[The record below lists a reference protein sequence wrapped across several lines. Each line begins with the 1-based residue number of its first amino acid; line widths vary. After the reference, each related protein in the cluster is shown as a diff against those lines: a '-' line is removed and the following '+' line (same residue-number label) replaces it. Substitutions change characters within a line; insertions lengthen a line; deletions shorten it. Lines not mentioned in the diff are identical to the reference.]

1 MTGSGGSGKDDD
13 LGNVYELLELEDDVG
28 EKEIK
33 TAYRKLSLKC
43 HPDRNPDDPEAAQKF
58 DRLTRAK
65 DLLLDPIKR
74 SEIDRKRKAERDVK
88 ERHAQED
95 SKRRKLRED
104 LEGRETAA
112 NSKTHAA
119 RTAAEAAAARKKYLQ
134 QDFAERIRAREAE
147 LASRQQDVAE
157 EFAEARENALE
168 ARLKLSWK
176 GSAPSLESIYKEL
189 AEFGP
194 KTVALGESSAT
205 VQLESRE
212 TALRAVLECRARKSQ
227 MPFRVALASNKTE
240 AGDKGGTPTPSKPGT
255 SATKPKADV
264 EGGAEFGAKKSAS
277 FDEWEAQ
284 MMADLQ
290 NLAAKQN
297 VNT

>member
-1 MTGSGGSGKDDD
+1 MTGSGGSGKDED
-13 LGNVYELLELEDDVG
+13 LGNVYELLELDEDVG

-74 SEIDRKRKAERDVK
+74 SEIDRKRKAERDLQ

-104 LEGRETAA
+104 LEGRESVA
-112 NSKTHAA
+112 NAKSQAA

-147 LASRQQDVAE
+147 LTSRQQGVAD
-157 EFAEARENALE
+157 EFAEARDNALE
-168 ARLKLSWK
+168 ARLKVSWK
-176 GSAPSLESIYKEL
+176 GSPPSLESICKEL
-189 AEFGP
+189 EEFGP
-194 KTVALGESSAT
+194 KTVTLGESSAT

-212 TALRAVLECRARKSQ
+212 TAIRAVLECRARKSQ
-227 MPFRVALASNKTE
+227 MPFRVALASKGE
-240 AGDKGGTPTPSKPGT
+240 AGEKGATPAFSKPVT
-255 SATKPKADV
+255 SATKTKCDGARGAD
-264 EGGAEFGAKKSAS
+264 FGTNKSAS
-277 FDEWEAQ
+277 FEDWEAQ

-290 NLAAKQN
+290 HLAAKQN
-297 VNT
+297 VNA